1 MSSARTLRRA
11 WGTTR
16 RRLHVLGLMA
26 RRGPALPWRRL
37 QREIAA
43 GTVPEGYAQ
52 KVGELL
58 NAADDAWDA
67 GRVRTAAFR
76 LEEALTSVFHPAL
89 HFGARAALAEDP
101 DALLAP
107 LRSSVTYRALT
118 RTQPRATGP
127 SLAPTQRRLRLL
139 VVSYG
144 GWTFAQPI
152 VDAYRQQADV
162 QVRTL
167 DLADLPDPRWQP
179 LQHDLVY
186 GRLAGTSRT
195 HLPRDLRAVLDGA
208 DVILVEWGHR
218 QAAWVSQLPA
228 LRARVVVRLHSY
240 EAFTLMPQ
248 VTDWSAVCDVVFVAP
263 PIRALAEATV
273 PGLHRPRRHT
283 VPNLTDLE
291 QYRRPKTAAARRT
304 MALIGWNTVNKDPA
318 WALDVLDELLATDP
332 EWRLLLVGH
341 DLPAAGG
348 EDAAYTAAVTARI
361 EALGSHVVRTGF
373 RDDIAEVL
381 RDVGVVLSASRREGT
396 HESLIQGAASGA
408 LPVVRDWPAVARWG
422 GPRSLFP
429 GEWVVPDPDAA
440 AVRILTAEGNPQL
453 TRDAQHWALSH
464 LDAAAVWPRLD
475 SVLRGPVER
484 S

>member
-1 MSSARTLRRA
+1 MSSARTLRRV

-26 RRGPALPWRRL
+26 RRGPALRWRRL
-37 QREIAA
+37 QRELAA

-58 NAADDAWDA
+58 SAADDAWDA

-101 DALLAP
+101 DTLLAP
-107 LRSSVTYRALT
+107 LRASVTYRALT
-118 RTQPRATGP
+118 RAEPRAEP
-127 SLAPTQRRLRLL
+127 SPTPTRRRLRLL

-162 QVRTL
+162 EVRTL

-179 LQHDLVY
+179 LQHDLVH
-186 GRLAGTSRT
+186 GRLAGTSRAR
-195 HLPRDLRAVLDGA
+195 LPRDLRAALDGA

-248 VTDWSAVCDVVFVAP
+248 VTDWSAVSDVVFVAP

-273 PGLHRPRRHT
+273 PGLDRPRRHT
-283 VPNLTDLE
+283 VPNLTELE

-318 WALDVLDELLATDP
+318 WALDVLDRLLVTDP

-341 DLPAAGG
+341 DLPDGGG
-348 EDAAYTAAVTARI
+348 EDPRYTAAVAARI
-361 EALGSHVVRTGF
+361 EALGSRVVRTGF
-373 RDDIAEVL
+373 RDDIPEVL

-429 GEWVVPDPDAA
+429 DEWVVPDPAA
-440 AVRILTAEGNPQL
+440 SAARILTADSDPRL
-453 TRDAQHWALSH
+453 ARDAQHWALSH

-475 SVLRGPVER
+475 AVLRGRVER